1 MSNSQAAQ
9 THLHPLASARGS
21 VIFGVSFV
29 IMPINWPDLVL
40 EEWQDTLAT
49 LHLWTQI
56 VGKIRL
62 KTTPLVNHWWNVPLY
77 VSARGLTTSPMPY
90 GDRIFEIYFDFIDHQ
105 LRIDCSDGSLS
116 ELPLRPQ
123 SVAEFYQE
131 LMTALHGLGFDVK
144 IWTMPVEVPSP
155 FSAVREAI
163 PFEKDSVHKS
173 YDADHV
179 NRFWRALVSIDD
191 VFKQFR
197 ARFIG
202 KVSPVHFWW
211 GSFDHAVTRFSGQV
225 APPREGADKITVE
238 AYSHEVISH
247 GWWPGGNGFQA
258 AFYAYAAPEPA
269 GFGKAKVKPEAAFYS
284 NDVKEFFLP
293 YEAVRTS
300 ASPEEAL
307 MDFCQSTYE
316 AGANLAGWDR
326 KTLER

>member
-1 MSNSQAAQ
+1 MAGY
-9 THLHPLASARGS
+9 ARDPAP
-21 VIFGVSFV
+21 V
-29 IMPINWPDLVL
+29 DTDRR
-40 EEWQDTLAT
+40 QDSSENY
-49 LHLWTQI
+49 
-56 VGKIRL
+56 
-62 KTTPLVNHWWNVPLY
+62 PLVNHWWNVPLY

-90 GDRIFEIYFDFIDHQ
+90 GERVFEIYFDFIDHQ
-105 LRIDCSDGSLS
+105 LRIDCSDGALTSLD
-116 ELPLRPQ
+116 LRPQ

-131 LMTALHGLGFDVK
+131 LMTALHGLGLDVK

-163 PFEKDSVHKS
+163 PFEKDQVHKS

-179 NRFWRALVSIDD
+179 NRFWRALVSVDD

-211 GSFDHAVTRFSGQV
+211 GSFDHAVTRFSGQA
-225 APPREGADKITVE
+225 APPREGADKVTLE

-269 GFGKAKVKPEAAFYS
+269 GFGAAKVKPEAAFYS

-293 YEAVRTS
+293 YDAVRTS
-300 ASPEEAL
+300 ASPEDAL

-316 AGANLAGWDR
+316 AAADLAGWDR
-326 KTLER
+326 KTLERA